1 MCESTA
7 YLLKEGQEELI
18 LENVDLF
25 ETGDEYIRL
34 VDIFGEEKKLKA
46 KVKSLSLVDHKIIL
60 EPLNV

>member
-1 MCESTA
+1 
-7 YLLKEGQEELI
+7 
-18 LENVDLF
+18 VDQF